1 MEEETADQMRER
13 IKVRTEKAEKESQRN
28 YAEERVIRRNIRI
41 ARKRNKENM
50 KTKSEISSLIKFLEK
65 NDVGTLEPG
74 PYTVWSVLKWVL
86 DDEDEE
92 GHVGGGGVW
101 IRGKFVSLKGDF

>member
-13 IKVRTEKAEKESQRN
+13 IKVRTEKAEKESQRT

-41 ARKRNKENM
+41 ARKQNKENM

-92 GHVGGGGVW
+92 GHVGGGVW